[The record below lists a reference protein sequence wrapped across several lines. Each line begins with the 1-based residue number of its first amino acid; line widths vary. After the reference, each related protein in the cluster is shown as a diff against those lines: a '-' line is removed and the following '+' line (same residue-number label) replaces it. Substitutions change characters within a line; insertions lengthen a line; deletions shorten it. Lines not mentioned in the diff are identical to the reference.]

1 LRALH
6 RARDAGRPSPAAAP
20 AALKP
25 GFGKPRTP
33 WPSTPRNRSAASRKA
48 STRSGGIFDLDRK
61 RSRIALIERDAGQPD
76 FWNDNAKAQA
86 ALKEKAT
93 LEATVQGFE
102 RVERAL
108 DDAKT
113 LLELAA
119 EAGDEAARAEAETA
133 VAAVAREVERLE
145 LERML
150 SGENDHA
157 SCYMEIN
164 AGAGGTES
172 MDWAA
177 MLLRMYSRY
186 AEAKG
191 WKVDVNDFVAGE
203 EAGVKNVSL
212 SIHGENA
219 YGFLKAENG
228 VHRLVRISPFDA
240 NARRQT
246 SFASV
251 TVYPEVDDDIVIDIP
266 EKDVRVDVFR
276 ASGAGGQKVNKTSS
290 AVRLTH
296 LPTGIT
302 VAMQNERSQHANRDM
317 AWKILRARLY
327 DLEMQKRNQ
336 ARDAAE
342 AQKKDIAFGS
352 QIRSYVLAPYR
363 LVKDLRTGVET
374 GNVDAVLDG
383 DLDPFITAQLLGVK
397 NPNRALPE

>member
-1 LRALH
+1 M
-6 RARDAGRPSPAAAP
+6 
-20 AALKP
+20 
-25 GFGKPRTP
+25 
-33 WPSTPRNRSAASRKA
+33 
-48 STRSGGIFDLDRK
+48 
-61 RSRIALIERDAGQPD
+61 
-76 FWNDNAKAQA
+76 AQV
-86 ALKEKAT
+86 E
-93 LEATVQGFE
+93 GFE

-108 DDAKT
+108 DDART

-119 EAGDEAARAEAETA
+119 EAGDDAARAEAEGSLDA
-133 VAAVAREVERLE
+133 VERDVERLE
-145 LERML
+145 LQRML
-150 SGENDHA
+150 SGENDQA
-157 SCYMEIN
+157 NSYMEIN

-177 MLLRMYSRY
+177 MLLRMYTRY

-191 WKVDVNDFVAGE
+191 WTVEINDFVAGE
-203 EAGVKNVSL
+203 EAGLKNVS
-212 SIHGENA
+212 IKVTGENA
-219 YGFLKAENG
+219 YGYLKAENG

-266 EKDVRVDVFR
+266 EKDVRIDVYR

-296 LPTGIT
+296 VPTGIT

-317 AWKILRARLY
+317 AWKILRSRLY
-327 DLEMQKRNQ
+327 DLELQKRNQ
-336 ARDAAE
+336 ARDEAE
-342 AQKKDIAFGS
+342 SQKKDIAFGS

-383 DLDPFITAQLLGVK
+383 ELDDFVTAQLLGVK
-397 NPNRALPE
+397 NPNRAVPE